1 MMFKKLPIVVQIILV
16 SNVFFLVH
24 FVIATSFDYIDVSRF
39 LISYAIELVMTLLII
54 IALIKINKQAKQQ
67 LGFAFLG
74 ISTLKVGISYF
85 FVIEYLFQNKEMFQI
100 NKTNFFFIF
109 LFFLSLDVYFTIR
122 LLNKK

>member
-1 MMFKKLPIVVQIILV
+1 MFKKLPIVVQIILV